1 MQWHKRAL
9 SALNRVYS
17 ALKTYYRHVLAG
29 ILIIGLILI
38 VYGHDLQILFNESV
52 QNETLSYILLIPIL
66 AGILAYMKKDTVKA
80 SLALRKQARL
90 SMADYADELVGLTL
104 CLVAF
109 LVYWYGSFTFYA
121 LEYHLLSLPIFILG
135 ITLVLFNLKTMIALI
150 YPTLFLFF
158 LVPPPSDFLY
168 NIGGALAGISTHAS
182 FTLLKAMH
190 LPVTLSTS
198 LGPPTISLSGVPY
211 EVDLACSG
219 IYSLMAFAAFA
230 VFLALVASAS
240 VPRKAMLAVIGFLTF
255 MGLNILRITTIISIA
270 NVLGQDIAMNVFHTV
285 EGYVLIFI
293 GMILTLIIA
302 ERLLK
307 IRFFSAQREQPS
319 CPHCRTSIGAFCES
333 CGKFF
338 NKPLKHV
345 SQKFWTKLFLLIIG
359 CSVVTLSMN
368 APTFAI
374 AQGPNGMTSMAG
386 LENAASVFPHVA
398 NYTLQFWYRD
408 TIYEQVTGQDG
419 AFFYRYLPTADSS
432 ATSSNDLESSQPNS
446 SILVPT
452 NDTAAPVYV
461 DVGISGSITNLH
473 NWEVC
478 LISWQV
484 AQGQSPLVS
493 TVDSRDITLL
503 PDVPLVAHYLVFNGA
518 NPANYTQVTLYWYE
532 QAPFNTGLTVQQK
545 YFRISLII
553 LLDNQTGIKQYED
566 ELLPMAQSIAS
577 YWEPLKSQNLVA
589 LGIPAL
595 QVLLIASALIIIVTE
610 TTEYTNEQRK
620 KDNNA
625 SIFDNFA
632 TAKEKTVL
640 QTIQELTQK
649 TKITHTEDISR
660 AIQEKTGKPPEP
672 DELLSI
678 LDNLEQYGFIK
689 KNLRT
694 AHGRPTLTWKT

>member
-1 MQWHKRAL
+1 
-9 SALNRVYS
+9 
-17 ALKTYYRHVLAG
+17 LKAYYGQVLAG

-38 VYGHDLQILFNESV
+38 VYGHDLQILFNEAV
-52 QNETLSYILLIPIL
+52 QNEALSHILLIPIL
-66 AGILAYMKKDTVKA
+66 AGILAYMKKDQVKA
-80 SLALRKQARL
+80 SLTLRKQER
-90 SMADYADELVGLTL
+90 SSIADYTDELVGLTL

-109 LVYWYGSFTFYA
+109 LVYWYGSFTFYP
-121 LEYHLLSLPIFILG
+121 LEYQLLSMPIFILG
-135 ITLVLFNLKTMIALI
+135 MTLMLFNLKTMIALI
-150 YPTLFLFF
+150 YPTLFLIF

-168 NIGGALAGISTHAS
+168 NLGGTLASISTHAS
-182 FTLLKAMH
+182 FTLLKAMN
-190 LPVTLSTS
+190 LPVTLSTA
-198 LGPPTISLSGVPY
+198 LGPPTILLSGVPY

-240 VPRKAMLAVIGFLTF
+240 VPRKATLALIGFLTF

-293 GMILTLIIA
+293 GMIFTLTIA

-307 IRFFSAQREQPS
+307 IRFFPAQREQPA

-345 SQKFWTKLFLLIIG
+345 SQRFWTKLFLLIIG

-374 AQGPNGMTSMAG
+374 AQGPNGMTFAAG
-386 LENAASVFPHVA
+386 LANATSVFPQVA

-408 TIYEQVTGQDG
+408 TAYEQVTGQDG
-419 AFFYRYLPTADSS
+419 SFFYRYLPTTDSS
-432 ATSSNDLESSQPNS
+432 AASSNNSESSQPNS
-446 SILVPT
+446 SIVAPT
-452 NDTAAPVYV
+452 GGPAAPVYV
-461 DVGISGSITNLH
+461 DVGISSSITNLH

-484 AQGQSPLVS
+484 AQGQSPLVA

-518 NPANYTQVTLYWYE
+518 NPVNYTQVTLYWYE
-532 QAPFNTGLTVQQK
+532 QALFNTGITVQQK

-553 LLDNQTGIKQYED
+553 MLDNQTGFKQYED
-566 ELLPMAQSIAS
+566 ELLPMAQSVAS
-577 YWEPLKSQNLVA
+577 YWEPLKSQSLVS

-595 QVLLIASALIIIVTE
+595 QALLIASALIIVATK

-620 KDNNA
+620 KHNNA

-649 TKITHTEDISR
+649 AKITHTEDISR
-660 AIQEKTGKPPEP
+660 AIEEKTGKPPQP
-672 DELLSI
+672 DELLGI
-678 LDNLEQYGFIK
+678 LNHLERYGFIK
-689 KNLRT
+689 KNLSI

>member
-1 MQWHKRAL
+1 MQWHRRAL
-9 SALNRVYS
+9 SALNRVYR
-17 ALKTYYRHVLAG
+17 ALKTYYGHVLAG
-29 ILIIGLILI
+29 VFIIGLILI
-38 VYGHDLQILFNESV
+38 VYGHDLQILFNEAV
-52 QNETLSYILLIPIL
+52 QNEALSHILLIPIL

-80 SLALRKQARL
+80 SLALWKQAR
-90 SMADYADELVGLTL
+90 SIADYTDELVGLIL

-121 LEYHLLSLPIFILG
+121 LEYHLLSLPIFMLG
-135 ITLVLFNLKTMIALI
+135 MILVLFNLKTMIALV
-150 YPTLFLFF
+150 YPTLFLIF
-158 LVPPPSDFLY
+158 LVPPPSNFLY
-168 NIGGALAGISTHAS
+168 NLGGTLAGISTHTS
-182 FTLLKAMH
+182 FTLLKAMN
-190 LPVTLSTS
+190 LPVTLSTA
-198 LGPPTISLSGVPY
+198 LGPPTILLSGVPY

-240 VPRKAMLAVIGFLTF
+240 VPRKAVLAVIGFLTF
-255 MGLNILRITTIISIA
+255 VGLNILRITTIISIA

-307 IRFFSAQREQPS
+307 MRFFPAQREQPS

-338 NKPLKHV
+338 NKPLKQV
-345 SQKFWTKLFLLIIG
+345 SQRFWTKLFLLIIG

-374 AQGPNGMTSMAG
+374 AQGPSGMTSMAG
-386 LENAASVFPHVA
+386 LENATSVFPQVA

-408 TIYEQVTGQDG
+408 TIYEQETGQDG
-419 AFFYRYLPTADSS
+419 SFFYRYLPTADSS
-432 ATSSNDLESSQPNS
+432 ATSTNDSESSQPDS
-446 SILVPT
+446 SIPAPT
-452 NDTAAPVYV
+452 SGSAAPVYV
-461 DVGISGSITNLH
+461 DVGISGSISNLH
-473 NWEVC
+473 NWESC

-484 AQGQSPLVS
+484 SQGRSPLVS
-493 TVDSRDITLL
+493 IVDSRDIALL

-518 NPANYTQVTLYWYE
+518 DPVNYTQVTLYWYE
-532 QAPFNTGLTVQQK
+532 QAPFNTGLSVQQR

-553 LLDNQTGIKQYED
+553 LLGNQTGFKQYED

-577 YWEPLKSQNLVA
+577 YWEPLKSQSLVS

-595 QVLLIASALIIIVTE
+595 QALLITSALMITATK
-610 TTEYTNEQRK
+610 TTWYANEQRK
-620 KDNNA
+620 KDNNS
-625 SIFDNFA
+625 SIFENFA
-632 TAKEKTVL
+632 SAKEKTVL

-649 TKITHTEDISR
+649 TKITHTEDISL
-660 AIQEKTGKPPEP
+660 ALQEKTRIPVEP
-672 DELLSI
+672 AELQGI
-678 LDNLEQYGFIK
+678 LDQLAQYGFIRK
-689 KNLRT
+689 DLAVKDSKPIL
-694 AHGRPTLTWKT
+694 AWKV